1 MIRRLF
7 WLIAGAVIGIA
18 AYRRV
23 EAVGRAASAA
33 LAPSAR
39 AGADPAGPR
48 TAGQRGGTTGQ
59 GTITR
64 IRRAVRFARDVRE
77 GMEMYMDRHQGRL
90 GPRLEGALSRYR
102 LASTGP
108 VSPCEGRCRRRRGPR
123 HRSEQREL

>member
-7 WLIAGAVIGIA
+7 WLIAGAVMGIA

-33 LAPSAR
+33 LAPPAR

-48 TAGQRGGTTGQ
+48 AAAGRRGGTTGQ
-59 GTITR
+59 GAITR

-90 GPRLEGALSRYR
+90 GPRLEGALSGYR
-102 LASTGP
+102 PASAGP
-108 VSPCEGRCRRRRGPR
+108 VSLCEGPVQAAARAAAGI
-123 HRSEQREL
+123 